1 MGAYCARLLMAV
13 WTLADDAPPP
23 HPPPAPQLLGRVGY
37 VDQKHW
43 RINWSRKDGPWADKG
58 KGSTSKQSTSHETEG
73 EGKVSDLRALSVWQ
87 ASLSFQAM
95 RSRANEI
102 RAAIQRQVENST
114 DTERQERS
122 SAARFSVGDRVVA
135 NSFVEQT
142 PGFQAKITKINPT
155 DVEYGDV
162 STAVISYVSNS
173 GEVPTLCMP
182 LARSTATPTRPFTS
196 PCRNVLRT
204 STSRTCTDLASW
216 TCVRTRGPASL
227 RRRSSSKTR
236 RKERTT
242 MMTRCYCVAFSPFDP
257 RIGKASRPHYP
268 CRRRQL
274 TTSSSTRSSSCV
286 QSSRSS
292 LGSRRPS
299 LGSPMIRP
307 SRSPQP
313 QQRRWRLPSSSPPLS
328 SLLPSL
334 RRRRRTREE
343 ARWLV
348 KTREVL

>member
-1 MGAYCARLLMAV
+1 MTV
-13 WTLADDAPPP
+13 WTPAEAHHPPP
-23 HPPPAPQLLGRVGY
+23 HAPQLLGRVGY
-37 VDQKHW
+37 VDQKHP
-43 RINWSRKDGPWADKG
+43 RINWSRKEGPWADKG

-102 RAAIQRQVENST
+102 RAAIQRHEAENST
-114 DTERQERS
+114 DVQRQERS

-182 LARSTATPTRPFTS
+182 LARSTATPTRPFTL

-242 MMTRCYCVAFSPFDP
+242 MMTRCTLA
-257 RIGKASRPHYP
+257 G
-268 CRRRQL
+268 
-274 TTSSSTRSSSCV
+274 
-286 QSSRSS
+286 
-292 LGSRRPS
+292 
-299 LGSPMIRP
+299 
-307 SRSPQP
+307 
-313 QQRRWRLPSSSPPLS
+313 
-328 SLLPSL
+328 
-334 RRRRRTREE
+334 
-343 ARWLV
+343 
-348 KTREVL
+348 